1 MSNNKYKVLIIED
14 DATIIRFVETVL
26 STSNYQVITA
36 TNGLSGERMASS
48 HNPDL
53 IVLDLGLP
61 DMDGLELIEHVRENS
76 TVPILVLSARSH
88 ESDKVAALDRGA
100 NDYVTKPFGIDEF
113 LARVRALLRTSRHCA
128 DSCSVP

>member
-61 DMDGLELIEHVRENS
+61 DMDGLELI
-76 TVPILVLSARSH
+76 
-88 ESDKVAALDRGA
+88 
-100 NDYVTKPFGIDEF
+100 
-113 LARVRALLRTSRHCA
+113 
-128 DSCSVP
+128 